1 MKLIKSLI
9 PELIYVVGMVI
20 VFFSMW
26 AMTSFVYAAFLLGT
40 MLFVVAAYLDSV
52 MRSEKRA

>member
-1 MKLIKSLI
+1 MNLIKSLL

-52 MRSEKRA
+52 MRSGKRA